1 VYNTG
6 TQQRRYII
14 ASANLS
20 IGRGGGE
27 RRLSDNDWASFSGSI
42 GSLLGHI
49 GATVFVK
56 AAESIGEWEGVS
68 EESRTWVADI
78 GGYSHQFIIGWL
90 EMTAGV
96 FEQDAIALTIGE
108 TTLVEPSRIIAD
120 AYARGE

>member
-1 VYNTG
+1 MATA
-6 TQQRRYII
+6 TI
-14 ASANLS
+14 S

-56 AAESIGEWEGVS
+56 AAESIGEWEGVP

-78 GGYSHQFIIGWL
+78 GDYSHSFIIGWL
-90 EMTAGV
+90 EMSGGV

-120 AYARGE
+120 ANAGGQ

>member
-1 VYNTG
+1 MATA
-6 TQQRRYII
+6 TI
-14 ASANLS
+14 S

-27 RRLSDNDWASFSGSI
+27 RRLSDGEWDSFTGSI
-42 GSLLGHI
+42 GSLLSHI

-56 AAESIGEWEGVS
+56 AAESIGEWEGVP

-78 GGYSHQFIIGWL
+78 GDYSHSFIIGWL

-108 TTLVEPSRIIAD
+108 TTLVEPPTIVEV
-120 AYARGE
+120 G